1 MGWGQTGGMT
11 NHDDRTPPVT
21 GEHGAQTGF
30 DTPDRKDDHQ
40 EAYTTTPAADRVG
53 AADQGLG
60 ASAQPH
66 GAKDVTGVFDHLA
79 TRDVVAMEHA
89 PQDAEFAGA
98 QTVAGLGGEN
108 LDTIIPTAGVG
119 INASTTMALESHQR
133 AIDPNPGYTPP
144 SEQGPPHVSQRPG
157 DLPEGETP
165 ELQSQVH
172 GDTERGF

>member
-1 MGWGQTGGMT
+1 MT
-11 NHDDRTPPVT
+11 NHDDRNPPVT

-40 EAYTTTPAADRVG
+40 EAYTTTPAGDRVG

-66 GAKDVTGVFDHLA
+66 SAKDVTGAFDHLA
-79 TRDVVAMEHA
+79 TRDVTAMEHE

-98 QTVAGLGGEN
+98 QTVAGLGGEH
-108 LDTIIPTAGVG
+108 LDTIVPSAGVG
-119 INASTTMALESHQR
+119 ISASTALAAEHHR
-133 AIDPNPGYTPP
+133 EAIDRNPGYTPP
-144 SEQGPPHVSQRPG
+144 SEQSPPHVSQRPG

-165 ELQSQVH
+165 ELQHQVH
-172 GDTERGF
+172 GDNKNGL

>member
-1 MGWGQTGGMT
+1 MT
-11 NHDDRTPPVT
+11 NHDDRNPQRT

-30 DTPDRKDDHQ
+30 DTPEPKDDHQ
-40 EAYTTTPAADRVG
+40 EAYTTTPAEDRVG
-53 AADQGLG
+53 SADQGKYEPVEPT
-60 ASAQPH
+60 SA
-66 GAKDVTGVFDHLA
+66 KEVTGQFDHLA
-79 TRDVVAMEHA
+79 TRDVAAMEHT

-108 LDTIIPTAGVG
+108 LDTIVPTAGVG
-119 INASTTMALESHQR
+119 INASTTMALESQQR

-144 SEQGPPHVSQRPG
+144 SEQGPPRVSQRPG

>member
-1 MGWGQTGGMT
+1 MT
-11 NHDDRTPPVT
+11 NHDDHSNPQRT

-40 EAYTTTPAADRVG
+40 AAYTTTPAGDRVG
-53 AADQGLG
+53 SADQGKYQPVEVH
-60 ASAQPH
+60 SA
-66 GAKDVTGVFDHLA
+66 KEVTGQFDHLA
-79 TRDVVAMEHA
+79 TRDVEAMEHT

-98 QTVAGLGGEN
+98 QTVAGLGGEH
-108 LDTIIPTAGVG
+108 LDTIVPTAGVG
-119 INASTTMALESHQR
+119 INASTTIALEHHR
-133 AIDPNPGYTPP
+133 EAIDQNPGYTPP
-144 SEQGPPHVSQRPG
+144 SEQGPPRVSQRPG